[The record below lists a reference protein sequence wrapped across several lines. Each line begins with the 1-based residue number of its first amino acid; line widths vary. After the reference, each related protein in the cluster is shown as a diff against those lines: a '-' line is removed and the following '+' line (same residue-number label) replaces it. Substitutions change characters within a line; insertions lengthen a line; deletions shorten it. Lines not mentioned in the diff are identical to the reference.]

1 MSDIVEINISIGT
14 SAIERLLQRLLQ
26 QKKKQNERPF
36 RCPCW
41 DENAWARA
49 DSDASDILAA
59 MQSELDQLN
68 DDDSLDIAQKARL
81 RADLFF
87 STARSKT
94 NPGEIRH

>member
-1 MSDIVEINISIGT
+1 MSDIIEINISLGA

-26 QKKKQNERPF
+26 QKKDQNERPF

-41 DENAWARA
+41 GANATAKA
-49 DSDASDILAA
+49 DAETSAILAA
-59 MQSELDQLN
+59 MKSELDQLN
-68 DDDSLDIAQKARL
+68 DDESLDIAQKARL

-87 STARSKT
+87 STARSKA